1 MDLIQQEYDKYV
13 NYTRKLLFSWRKG
26 EARDIVHDVLAG
38 AIKDGIESNPRI
50 IMYRLRCAVRKKT
63 SDKLEFT
70 PQPPVISEPA
80 PTMRRQDVL
89 KAIDNLR
96 IYRPHTS
103 ESPTVDT
110 KKTSIAKFIVI
121 KSIEGYES
129 KEIAEMLGMKPTAVW
144 DLKHKS
150 MKRIRKMLV

>member
-1 MDLIQQEYDKYV
+1 MIEQEYDKYV
-13 NYTRKLLFSWRKG
+13 NYVRKLLFSWRQG

-38 AIKDGIESNPRI
+38 VIKDGVQNNPRI
-50 IMYRLRCAVRKKT
+50 IMYRLRCEVRRKVNRR
-63 SDKLEFT
+63 LEFT
-70 PQPPVISEPA
+70 PSPPTPVQQPPS
-80 PTMRRQDVL
+80 MHRQDVL

-96 IYRPHTS
+96 IYHPHTS
-103 ESPTVDT
+103 EALSVDLR
-110 KKTSIAKFIVI
+110 KTAKAKFIVI

-129 KEIAEMLGMKPTAVW
+129 KEIAKMLDMKPTAVW